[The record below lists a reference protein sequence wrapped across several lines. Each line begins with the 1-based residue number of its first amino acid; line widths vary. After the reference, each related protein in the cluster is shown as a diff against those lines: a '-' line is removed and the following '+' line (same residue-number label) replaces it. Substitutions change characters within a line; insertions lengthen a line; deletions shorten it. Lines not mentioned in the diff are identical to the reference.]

1 MGASIH
7 RLPGPCVAAA
17 ADGDTVWCVAR
28 DRLVAF
34 DAPGTQRRDAPIGAG
49 VRSLAASGQMLV
61 AVVEPGVIVWLDPES
76 GTATQRRPVGG
87 TPVLVAGGG
96 AVWAV
101 DVGSGRAWRVADAG
115 AVLGPTIVADVDR
128 AAADG
133 ERLWW
138 TSKRDAFLREG
149 ARTVD
154 LGVRRKERGGLAVC
168 AGSVWTS
175 VAKGLLRVGAWK
187 AELGTVVAAPAGP
200 VPFLVCGAGVL
211 VGGSRDGLF
220 ALDPSVDADARRL
233 DADVGG
239 DVGFLVAVRS
249 AAWVFSRRRAQA
261 RRIALRAG

>member
-1 MGASIH
+1 VGASIH

-34 DAPGTQRRDAPIGAG
+34 DAAGTQRRDAPIGAG

-154 LGVRRKERGGLAVC
+154 LGVPAEGTRWPRRV
-168 AGSVWTS
+168 
-175 VAKGLLRVGAWK
+175 
-187 AELGTVVAAPAGP
+187 
-200 VPFLVCGAGVL
+200 
-211 VGGSRDGLF
+211 
-220 ALDPSVDADARRL
+220 RRL
-233 DADVGG
+233 GVDERREGPA
-239 DVGFLVAVRS
+239 
-249 AAWVFSRRRAQA
+249 SRRRVESRA
-261 RRIALRAG
+261 RDRRGGAGGPCSVSRVRFGCPRRR